1 MSHETCERDG
11 GKAAPVRLRPAAG
24 WMPLVLLLLVSS
36 LISNGAVAV
45 PFWGA
50 KESSPAD
57 TAPVAL
63 KPGQFVWDPS
73 VAPDGP
79 MVVVVSLSEQRAYI
93 YRNGVE
99 IGFTTV
105 STGRPGHE
113 TPTGIFTIL
122 QKDADH
128 HSSLYNDA
136 AMPDQERLTWDG
148 VALHAGGLPGYPS
161 SHGCVHLP
169 SKLAADLFGESH
181 LGMTVVI
188 VNTKTAPADV
198 VHPSALAPVDAAK
211 GADDMDAVLQ
221 RGEAYRWEPEKSPNG
236 PVSILISAADQRVI
250 VVRNGVEIGR
260 ARVAIADPQK
270 PLGTHAFIVKA
281 GEGQGPSVLVAGAA
295 ARNWMVVPMPGYR
308 DAAGSDLS
316 SVAAGRLRLP
326 QEFAQPLYPLLVPGT
341 TLLLTDAPVLEENS
355 GSKLT
360 VISSGNPN

>member
-1 MSHETCERDG
+1 MKHWSL
-11 GKAAPVRLRPAAG
+11 P
-24 WMPLVLLLLVSS
+24 LLLLTLVSS
-36 LISNGAVAV
+36 QAMAV

-57 TAPVAL
+57 TAPATL
-63 KPGQFVWDPS
+63 KPGQFVWDPG

-79 MVVVVSLSEQRAYI
+79 MVVVVSLTEQRAYV
-93 YRNGVE
+93 YRNGIE
-99 IGFTTV
+99 IGYTTV
-105 STGRPGHE
+105 STGKPGHE

-122 QKDADH
+122 QKDKDH

-169 SKLAADLFGESH
+169 SKFAEDLFGESH
-181 LGMTVVI
+181 LGMTVVV

-198 VHPSALAPVDAAK
+198 VHPSVLSPVDPVK
-211 GADDMDAVLQ
+211 GAEDVEARLQ
-221 RGEAYRWEPEKSPNG
+221 TAEASRWQPEKSPDG
-236 PVSILISAADQRVI
+236 PVSILMSVADQRVI
-250 VVRNGVEIGR
+250 VLRNGVEIGR
-260 ARVAIADPQK
+260 ARLAVTDPQK

-281 GEGQGPSVLVAGAA
+281 GEGQGTSVLVAGAA
-295 ARNWMVVPMPGYR
+295 ARNWMAVPMPGYR

-316 SVAAGRLRLP
+316 HVVGARLRMP
-326 QEFAQPLYPLLVPGT
+326 QDFARSLYPLLAPGT
-341 TLLLTDAPVLEENS
+341 TLLVTDAPVLEENS
-355 GSKLT
+355 GTKLT